1 MAKTN
6 KCWSQFPIEKLNVP
20 ISGIIHIG
28 AHYGQEYEDYIN
40 YGIENIIF
48 IEPLKDNFEKL
59 LQRLAEEPR
68 LENTV
73 AIQMALGNT
82 TGEVEMFVETA
93 NHGMSSSIL
102 EPGSHLESY
111 PQITFDTKEKVKID
125 KLDNLEFDRSKF
137 NALNLDV
144 QGYELEVL
152 KGAANT
158 LDTIN
163 IIFTEVN
170 FAEVYKGCGK
180 LVDIDE
186 FLRGYGFGRFFSHLD
201 ENVGFGD
208 AIYLKV

>member
-1 MAKTN
+1 
-6 KCWSQFPIEKLNVP
+6 
-20 ISGIIHIG
+20 
-28 AHYGQEYEDYIN
+28 
-40 YGIENIIF
+40 
-48 IEPLKDNFEKL
+48 
-59 LQRLAEEPR
+59 LAEEPR

-93 NHGMSSSIL
+93 NHGMSSSVL

-186 FLRGYGFGRFFSHLD
+186 FLRGYGFGRFFSHLY
-201 ENVGFGD
+201 ESVGYGD
-208 AIYLKV
+208 AIYIKK